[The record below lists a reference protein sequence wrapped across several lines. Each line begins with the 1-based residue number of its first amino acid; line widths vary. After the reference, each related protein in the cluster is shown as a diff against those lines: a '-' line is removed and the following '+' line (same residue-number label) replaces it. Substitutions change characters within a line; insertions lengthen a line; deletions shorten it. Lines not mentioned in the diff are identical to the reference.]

1 MIFYFGVD
9 SFRPNYSL
17 CTLFT
22 IFWLQLKERCV
33 STLGYFLV
41 GEPDFP
47 HVEVI
52 LRALYALREERQ
64 IDIQF
69 SVGEALACVSAGSLC
84 GLARD
89 AWQSFDSRDEKGRVD
104 DGVMEKI
111 LAVVIGDYATSTAP
125 LVRQV
130 RQSGK

>member
-1 MIFYFGVD
+1 MFCLAVD
-9 SFRPNYSL
+9 SFRPML
-17 CTLFT
+17 FCCTLFT
-22 IFWLQLKERCV
+22 SLWPQLKERCV

-52 LRALYALREERQ
+52 LKALYALKEERQ

-89 AWQSFDSRDEKGRVD
+89 SWQSFDSRDEKGLVD

-130 RQSGK
+130 R